1 MCTCI
6 ELLVDSPPDMY
17 SWEFCETI
25 YPIMLIEP
33 QQFGRAYSES
43 GETMCAMLKSISKS

>member
-17 SWEFCETI
+17 SWEFLWNHLSHYANRDATI
-25 YPIMLIEP
+25 WTSLFRVRWNYVCYVEIN
-33 QQFGRAYSES
+33 F
-43 GETMCAMLKSISKS
+43 